1 MYFQTNSPLT
11 ESFSFTIKNLTDIF
25 TIPDDNVVKRTE
37 EKLKRVEKE
46 FNTYYKY
53 DEETEDAILEAIG
66 KIIKNGKYDPLDL
79 PKLDRIHH
87 LKRYLQISI
96 SGDPLS
102 KADFIKFY
110 TVLYRELYGPSLPS
124 YITKYMLLKFIR
136 NRYIVFITFDEDK
149 IEAIHTP
156 ISENQ
161 YDIMSGI
168 YLVPLKV
175 NFKIFKK

>member
-1 MYFQTNSPLT
+1 MYFKTNSPLT
-11 ESFSFTIKNLTDIF
+11 ESFSFTIKNLNDIF
-25 TIPDDNVVKRTE
+25 TIPNDNMVKHTE

-53 DEETEDAILEAIG
+53 DEESEDAILEAIG
-66 KIIKNGKYDPLDL
+66 KIIKEGKYDPLDI

-87 LKRYLQISI
+87 LKRYIQISI
-96 SGDPLS
+96 DDKPLS
-102 KADFIKFY
+102 KADFVKFY
-110 TVLYRELYGPSLPS
+110 TVLYRDLYGPSLPS
-124 YITKYMLLKFIR
+124 YMTKYMLLKFIR

-149 IEAIHTP
+149 IEAVHLP

-161 YDIMSGI
+161 YDIMSEI